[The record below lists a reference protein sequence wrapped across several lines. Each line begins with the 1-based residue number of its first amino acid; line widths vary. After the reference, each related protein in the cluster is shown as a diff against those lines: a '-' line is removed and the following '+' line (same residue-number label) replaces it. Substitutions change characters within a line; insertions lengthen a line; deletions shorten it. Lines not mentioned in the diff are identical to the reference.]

1 MKRLYV
7 LYDANCGLCS
17 RIRRW
22 AEGQPAYVELEF
34 IASGSSRAARW
45 FPTLTRDDRREEL
58 VVVGDDGSV
67 YSGDTSW
74 IMVLYALEAYRE
86 WAIRLSRPWLL
97 PHARVAFKVLSDNR
111 KRVSSFLGLVSDRDL
126 MDILRGESAPGC
138 AVGGPR

>member
-1 MKRLYV
+1 MKRLFV

-22 AEGQPAYVELEF
+22 AEGQPAFVELEF
-34 IASGSSRAARW
+34 IAAGSSRAARW
-45 FPTLTRDDRREEL
+45 FPSLVRADHLEEL
-58 VVVGDDGSV
+58 LVVSDDGAV
-67 YSGDTSW
+67 YAGDTSW

-126 MDILRGESAPGC
+126 VDLLRDQPAPGC
-138 AVGGPR
+138 AVGEPT